1 MAPNTRA
8 RSGANGPAAGIGGP
22 VAAAPAV
29 AGPRTAAGGVKKVAA
44 KKSKKKAAK
53 KPATKKKAAPKKA
66 AAPAKA
72 AASSSKQGKAIAPNG
87 GDSDDDE
94 PPQDPWHP
102 LPVGFDAVDAD
113 DEVPA
118 DEPLDDFVPG
128 NPLGSAADIIR
139 CKYGPKEARKDAWL
153 SGVLQVYADEQDL
166 SRLRYKASFFLTTQS
181 EQGEHQEFVSYI
193 DSWRIEGR
201 TTAKPQA
208 RERWV
213 ESFLNRVPATPYDD
227 DLRDTAAHLERVED
241 DSRWSETARC
251 LRALYKVDGGLK
263 SAVTDKVAIKDELRD
278 GLIFIELI
286 HTYQDYSGKGLLP
299 YMLTLY
305 RSLLRQLPEWFA
317 FEDILVLVPCPPSD
331 GELGAQ
337 WDEMDR
343 AKKGSAEKAL
353 ISIYEKA
360 DGYIRVVLNQKVSG
374 ESITVMGRK
383 VLDEVVEGEIAVED
397 GGAA

>member
-29 AGPRTAAGGVKKVAA
+29 AGPKTAADGVKKVAA

-53 KPATKKKAAPKKA
+53 KAATKKKAAPKKA

-72 AASSSKQGKAIAPNG
+72 AASSSKSGKAIAPDG
-87 GDSDDDE
+87 GESDDDE

-128 NPLGSAADIIR
+128 NPLGSAADTIR
-139 CKYGPKEARKDAWL
+139 CKYGPREARKDAWL
-153 SGVLQVYADEQDL
+153 SGVL
-166 SRLRYKASFFLTTQS
+166 QS

-208 RERWV
+208 KERWV
-213 ESFLNRVPATPYDD
+213 DSFLNRVPATPYDD
-227 DLRDTAAHLERVED
+227 RRDTAAHLEQVAA
-241 DSRWSETARC
+241 DSHWSETARC

-263 SAVTDKVAIKDELRD
+263 SAVTDKVAIKNELSND

-286 HTYQDYSGKGLLP
+286 HTYQDYAGKGLLP

-305 RSLLRQLPEWFA
+305 RSLLRQLPEWSA

-331 GELGAQ
+331 EELGAQ

-360 DGYIRVVLNQKVSG
+360 DGYIRVVLNQKVNG

-383 VLDEVVEGEIAVED
+383 VLDEVVEAEYAVEVE
-397 GGAA
+397 GGDAA

>member
-22 VAAAPAV
+22 VAAAPAG

-72 AASSSKQGKAIAPNG
+72 AASSSKSGKAIAPDG

-94 PPQDPWHP
+94 PPQDPWHS

-128 NPLGSAADIIR
+128 NPLGSAADIMR

-153 SGVLQVYADEQDL
+153 SGVL
-166 SRLRYKASFFLTTQS
+166 QS

-208 RERWV
+208 KERWV

-263 SAVTDKVAIKDELRD
+263 SAVTDKVAIKDELRND

-353 ISIYEKA
+353 IGIYEKA

-383 VLDEVVEGEIAVED
+383 VLDEVVEAEVAVED
-397 GGAA
+397 GDAA